1 MVCMMENKIMSPDT
15 VKEILGQLLG
25 EEYTRMP

>member
-1 MVCMMENKIMSPDT
+1 MVCMMENKIMSHDT

-25 EEYTRMP
+25 EVTQRP